1 MSMIT
6 QSLCATW
13 PNASAKYVGMKMAKQ
28 QDQKVSNVRSQI
40 ITMINDICSPMIPNL
55 SNPSGALV
63 DGDLD
68 SLHFASVLMAV
79 EDEFG
84 ITIDEDDVEKVSTLN
99 GLIAFV
105 EDKT

>member
-1 MSMIT
+1 
-6 QSLCATW
+6 
-13 PNASAKYVGMKMAKQ
+13 MKIAKQ